1 MRRNWSHEA
10 NIKQGPVTTVL
21 SAVSAGVSI
30 LGGLKGLMAKEPKA
44 PKEEDVKPPTVMPTE
59 DSALVAEA
67 KRKTLLAQVQR
78 GGRAS
83 TVLTDNETFGGN

>member
-1 MRRNWSHEA
+1 MRRDWSHEA
-10 NIKQGPVTTVL
+10 NIKQEPISGAL
-21 SAVSAGVSI
+21 SAVSMGMSI

-44 PKEEDVKPPTVMPTE
+44 PKEAEVKPPTVMPTE

-67 KRKTLLAQVQR
+67 KRKSLLAQVQR

>member
-1 MRRNWSHEA
+1 MRRDWSHEA
-10 NIKQGPVTTVL
+10 NIKQAPVTAVL
-21 SAVSAGVSI
+21 TAVSAGVSI

-44 PKEEDVKPPTVMPTE
+44 PKEAEVKPPTVMPTE

-67 KRKTLLAQVQR
+67 KRKSLLAQVQR

>member
-1 MRRNWSHEA
+1 MKKFGRQQWKEGP
-10 NIKQGPVTTVL
+10 IKAMLP
-21 SAVSAGVSI
+21 AISAGMSI

-44 PKEEDVKPPTVMPTE
+44 PKEAEVKPPTVMPTE

-67 KRKTLLAQVQR
+67 KRKSLLAQVQR

>member
-1 MRRNWSHEA
+1 MKKFGRQQWKE
-10 NIKQGPVTTVL
+10 GPIVAAL
-21 SAVSAGVSI
+21 PAISAGMSI

-44 PKEEDVKPPTVMPTE
+44 PKEAEVKPPTVMPTE

-67 KRKTLLAQVQR
+67 KRKSLLAQVQR